1 MIRTLI
7 FGFIIAT
14 LSSIVVGV
22 FLNYFYSFEFDESI
36 KILPIWKVI
45 LAYFILSL
53 SFSALGFF
61 FERLWKNRGLF
72 VLNALISFSAVA
84 LIGFPIKYTNTEID
98 TSFFP
103 IVAIPC
109 LFILPIIW
117 LSFQPI
123 VFSKK

>member
-1 MIRTLI
+1 MLRSLI

-22 FLNYFYSFEFDESI
+22 FLNYFYSFKFDESI
-36 KILPIWKVI
+36 KILPIWKVV

-53 SFSALGFF
+53 VFSVLAFF
-61 FERLWKNRGLF
+61 LEKFWKHKGLF
-72 VLNALISFSAVA
+72 VFNAIISFSAVA

-117 LSFQPI
+117 LSFQPL
-123 VFSKK
+123 VFIKR